1 MIASEVPVL
10 ETSRLRLR
18 AHRAED
24 FAGCAAMW
32 ADPIVIRYI
41 GGKPLTAEETW
52 AKVLRY
58 AGLWSLLGFGY
69 WALEEKST
77 GAFIGELGF
86 ADFKRSIQP
95 SLDGVPELGW
105 ALVSQAHGKGY
116 ATEAVRAAIKWGDEK
131 FGTERTVC
139 IISPE
144 NVASMRVAEK
154 CGFRE
159 YQRTRYKEHAVI
171 LLERKG
177 RSITS

>member
-1 MIASEVPVL
+1 MITSEVPVL
-10 ETSRLRLR
+10 ETERLRLR

-24 FAGCAAMW
+24 FAACAAMW
-32 ADPIVIRYI
+32 ADPIVTRFI
-41 GGKPLTAEETW
+41 GGKPLSAEEAW

-58 AGLWSLLGFGY
+58 AGLWALLDFGY
-69 WALEEKST
+69 WALEDKST
-77 GAFIGELGF
+77 GLYVGEMGF
-86 ADFKRSIQP
+86 ADFKRNLQP

-116 ATEAVRAAIKWGDEK
+116 ATEAVRAAIAWGDEA
-131 FGTERTVC
+131 FGKKRTVC

-159 YQRTRYKEHAVI
+159 YQRTMYKEHEVI
-171 LLERKG
+171 LLERVG
-177 RSITS
+177 L

>member
-1 MIASEVPVL
+1 MIAKEVPVL
-10 ETSRLRLR
+10 ETERLRLR

-24 FAGCAAMW
+24 FAAYAAMW
-32 ADPIVIRYI
+32 ADPIVVRYI

-69 WALEEKST
+69 WALEEKAT
-77 GAFIGELGF
+77 ARFIGELGF
-86 ADFKRSIQP
+86 ADFRRNIQP

-116 ATEAVRAAIKWGDEK
+116 ATEAVRAAIAWGDEK
-131 FGTERTVC
+131 FAKGRIVC

-144 NVASMRVAEK
+144 NVASMHVAEK

-159 YQRTRYKEHAVI
+159 YQRTTYKDSDVI

-177 RSITS
+177 LHR